1 MHYPLRGDV
10 PPHHHH
16 PVKTL
21 SLEASSAT
29 VSLAVS
35 EYDRIISSHR
45 FLAPRGRGAEIFLA
59 LENLR
64 PAWIDVDRIA
74 VGVGPGSY
82 NGLRTACALAQSLAL
97 VLQCEIVTCPSPC
110 LLDVGEEHYFAVGD
124 ARGGR
129 LWRAEVV
136 HRKITGDITL
146 VTPDEFTSQLK
157 TISDRP
163 VYRVGSIPRLINLPE
178 SVPTADL
185 LAALAPRLRPL
196 NPDSPAPI
204 YLKPPHITLPR
215 AQADDLPAGTAK
227 C

>member
-1 MHYPLRGDV
+1 
-10 PPHHHH
+10 
-16 PVKTL
+16 VKTL

-29 VSLAVS
+29 VSLAVG
-35 EYDRIISSHR
+35 EHGRVISSHR
-45 FLAPRGRGAEIFLA
+45 FYAPRGRGAEIFLA

-64 PAWIDVDRIA
+64 PDWIDVDRIA

-82 NGLRTACALAQSLAL
+82 NGLRTTCALAQSLAL
-97 VLQCEIVTCPSPC
+97 VLRCEIVTCPSPC

-129 LWRAEVV
+129 LWRAEISA
-136 HRKITGDITL
+136 RKIIGDIAL
-146 VTPDEFTSQLK
+146 VTPEEFASQLK

-163 VYRVGSIPRLINLPE
+163 VYRVGSIPLLIDLPE
-178 SVPTADL
+178 SVPTAGV
-185 LAALAPRLRPL
+185 LAVLAPRLHPL
-196 NPDSPAPI
+196 NPASPAPI

-215 AQADDLPAGTAK
+215 THAGDLPASTAK